1 MYERKQYLIAKLTVS
16 EMKLNSHFKQITPEM
31 VLSMKGE
38 RKETLQKIYNG
49 YKGYYATDENKAFW
63 VNENVIRLDDIEVVE
78 NLKKKT
84 IYIRDW
90 ENENLKQILS
100 FVQGKYRPKYIF
112 VHVNKHDK
120 KNIQLLE
127 SNDFEITERLSYSRV
142 LGKKKV
148 KKDVEI

>member
-1 MYERKQYLIAKLTVS
+1 
-16 EMKLNSHFKQITPEM
+16 MKLNSHFKQITPEM